1 VTPAEWDTLL
11 LRRVPAGEVFSL
23 KDINAAFQRPEG
35 PDDWQMAYCQS
46 WLYADY
52 IAETFGEEA
61 HAKLLQAYREN
72 LSTEAAIQRA
82 CGVGIEK
89 FETGYSEYL
98 KTYLQTIRGK
108 RIAPPPS
115 VEAAQAE
122 WRNAPT
128 DRAAQARLAW
138 AMWNGDRR

>member
-1 VTPAEWDTLL
+1 
-11 LRRVPAGEVFSL
+11 
-23 KDINAAFQRPEG
+23 
-35 PDDWQMAYCQS
+35 
-46 WLYADY
+46 
-52 IAETFGEEA
+52 
-61 HAKLLQAYREN
+61 N

-138 AMWNGDRR
+138 AMWNGDRRREALDIARKLVADETDQPLAVAIVAESHLDEGKLDAAEELLRGPYDSADPQP